1 MRTINRLRGFT
12 LIELMIVISII
23 GVLAAIAIPNFRQ
36 AREKSNE
43 RACYA
48 NQKTILGAIEMYNL
62 DHGKQMIIKD
72 ETQLTLLATEKYLQ
86 GVPKDPAAETRRT
99 TDLTMQVTFGVN
111 IMARLMANKLR
122 VVLLQLQ
129 AKGPVL
135 QVTNITKLQHGS
147 DASEAS
153 LL

>member
-36 AREKSNE
+36 AREKSNQ

-62 DHGKQMIIKD
+62 DNGTQMVIEGEAELITLAKD
-72 ETQLTLLATEKYLQ
+72 KYLQ
-86 GVPKDPAAETRRT
+86 SVPQDPGCKGQANYKSDKVGNVWCLYHGTIDGQKIDDTGAGAVV
-99 TDLTMQVTFGVN
+99 TD
-111 IMARLMANKLR
+111 
-122 VVLLQLQ
+122 
-129 AKGPVL
+129 KGEC
-135 QVTNITKLQHGS
+135 G
-147 DASEAS
+147 A
-153 LL
+153 